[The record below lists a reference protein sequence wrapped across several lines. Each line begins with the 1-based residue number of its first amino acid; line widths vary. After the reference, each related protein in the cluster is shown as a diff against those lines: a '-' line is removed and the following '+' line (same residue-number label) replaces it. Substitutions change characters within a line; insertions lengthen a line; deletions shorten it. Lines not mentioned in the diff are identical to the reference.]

1 MNIYEHVICF
11 EKADGTDKGYFV
23 PKAKHDSLQAEKGDI
38 WRWLAPKSIA
48 KGNDVRNLSIALV
61 KPTYAPECGDPVQ
74 VNAIRYNIGRIRP
87 QESEKYVE
95 FTIWVGNL
103 PDADNWK
110 QFALQRANGEKVIGT
125 FKGQQ
130 TTKAE
135 YMKALKDFYESFPYT
150 KVWCDVDGSKMRVRI
165 WEKQGVFMLADEGL
179 TVGLGATS
187 VSNTN
192 NPHITKIPQ
201 GSHTY
206 PNQDSYLV
214 TIGVSVQE
222 GNKFT
227 LDSQIYFALPGD
239 TAASVLAQFI
249 TGDRYNVTAGSAV
262 IATAENGFRTITNT
276 NILNVQ
282 AVFDSVS
289 GGDDRYHIRISGSP
303 QPGNVIQVSATGK
316 TTKSFEVAT
325 GDTTTDIEDFFN
337 TDAGDFYTVSSGVIP
352 QVSFL
357 SGTQTIANTN
367 SPTLTLSD
375 LTAIPSYIVDRY
387 QIVIGSDVAA
397 GNKFKVTGSDI
408 YTAVDGDTDL
418 IVAEALG
425 YDSVSFSME
434 VPEGDPLE
442 AYALKGLLY
451 NENNITDVTISDGPK
466 LARSS
471 QYVLEA
477 EFPCEIES
485 GTYRIGII
493 NTETEE
499 PTLIALGNHIWVRDK
514 AEGMIFEVADRGDV
528 FGFEY
533 FENGL
538 TQRMRLPVF
547 IKPPAQQSEEDR
559 VVKFE
564 GGYRRT
570 VTKIEMVSDM
580 VTRAAHLPLHRTIGL
595 FLKHAH
601 LRIGEKLYYNAGE
614 YTESHLV
621 DGTDLRQAKTKIT
634 ELSAEKNNY
643 NSYRSS
649 YYQSGF
655 YGGFAKVI
663 GQGVFGRLQLWLS
676 SSEIVREIIDEQIV
690 NTASYQLSAETSEDL
705 TLNIYQNGTHVLT
718 ALLPK
723 HQRIRLQNWFKL
735 ETGSIW
741 IIKAE
746 LSGACVEF
754 PVITYS
760 HQNITDP
767 EIIYEDETAEKPAF
781 GEFSDDYSYDYTI

>member
-11 EKADGTDKGYFV
+11 QKAEGIDKGYFV
-23 PKAKHDSLQAEKGDI
+23 PKEKHDSLQAQKGDI

-48 KGNDVRNLSIALV
+48 QGNDVRNLQLVLV
-61 KPTYAPECGDPVQ
+61 KPRYVPECGDPVQ
-74 VNAIRYNIGRIRP
+74 LNAIRYVIGRIRP

-130 TTKAE
+130 TNKTD
-135 YMKALKDFYESFPYT
+135 YMKALKAFYESFPYT

-165 WEKQGVFMLADEGL
+165 WEKEGVFMLADEGL
-179 TVGLGATS
+179 FVGLGSTS

-192 NPHITKIPQ
+192 NPQISKIPQ
-201 GSHTY
+201 GSYTY
-206 PNQDSYLV
+206 PNQDSYKV
-214 TIGVSVQE
+214 TVGISVQE

-227 LDSQIYFALPGD
+227 LDSKVYFALSGD
-239 TAASVLAQFI
+239 TAASVLAQLI
-249 TGDRYNVTAGSAV
+249 TGDRYNVVSGSAV
-262 IATAENGFRTITNT
+262 TVIAENGSRIITNT
-276 NILNVQ
+276 NTLTVQ

-289 GGDDRYHIRISGSP
+289 GGNDRYHIRISGSP

-316 TTKSFEVAT
+316 TTKSFEVELGNT
-325 GDTTTDIEDFFN
+325 NTNIEDYFN
-337 TDAGDFYTVSSGVIP
+337 TDTGDFYTVASGVIP

-357 SGTQTIANTN
+357 SGTQIIANTN
-367 SPTLTLSD
+367 SPSLTLSD
-375 LTAIPSYIVDRY
+375 LTVIPSYIVDRY

-397 GNKFKVTGSDI
+397 GNKFKVTGSDE

-425 YDSVSFSME
+425 YDSVSFSVE
-434 VPEGDPLE
+434 VLTGAPLE

-471 QYVLEA
+471 QYILEA
-477 EFPCEIES
+477 EFPCDVES
-485 GTYRIGII
+485 GTYQLGII
-493 NTETEE
+493 NTQTEV
-499 PTLIALGNHIWVRDK
+499 PTLIALGNHIWIRDK
-514 AEGMIFEVADRGDV
+514 AEGMMFEVADQGDV

-533 FENGL
+533 YENGL
-538 TQRMRLPVF
+538 TQRVRLPVF
-547 IKPPAQQSEEDR
+547 INPPAQQSEEDR
-559 VVKFE
+559 VVKYM
-564 GGYRRT
+564 GGYSRT
-570 VTKIEMVSDM
+570 VTKKEFVSDM
-580 VTRAAHLPLHRTIGL
+580 ITLAAHLPMHITIAT
-595 FLKHAH
+595 FLKHKH
-601 LRIGEKLYYNAGE
+601 LRIGEKLYYNPGE
-614 YTESHLV
+614 YAENHLV
-621 DGTDLRQAKTKIT
+621 QGTDLRQATTKIT
-634 ELSAEKNNY
+634 ELSREKNNY

-649 YYQSGF
+649 YYQSGT

-663 GQGVFGRLQLWLS
+663 SEGVFGRLQMWLS

-723 HQRIRLQNWFKL
+723 HQRIRLQNWFKF

-760 HQNITDP
+760 HQTVTDP
-767 EIIYEDETAEKPAF
+767 EIVYQDETAVKPAF